1 MTLQTG
7 ARLGVYE
14 ITAKLGEGGMGEV
27 YRASDTKLKRQVAI
41 KVLPAAFTEDKERLA
56 RFERE
61 AQLLAQLQHPNI
73 AAIYGLEES
82 GGVRG
87 LVMELVDG
95 DDLSALIA
103 RGPLPMA
110 EAIAIARQV
119 AEALEAAHEQG
130 IVHRDLKPGNI
141 KVRADGTV
149 KVLDFGLAKAMD
161 RVAGVMSQAD
171 AARSPTLMNS
181 PTLTAVHGTQLGVI
195 LGTAAYMAP
204 EQARG
209 KAVDRRADIWAFGV
223 VLYEMLAGRR
233 LFAGEETTDV
243 LAAVIRQDVDLAAL
257 PASVPPRLKT
267 LLMRC
272 LERDPKLR
280 LRDIGEARLVLA
292 GADEPV
298 PTSSVPE
305 SRGRPVG
312 LVALGAAVAGA
323 LAAMAI
329 TSFMRAPAP
338 VAVPTTRLSIA
349 LPAGEQVTSAP
360 AISPDGRTVAYV
372 AGRSLATSRLYVR
385 NLDTYAARAI
395 DSSQAATWPFFSP
408 DGRSVAFFA
417 GGKLWRAPVGGG
429 TATSL
434 APAARGFGGTW
445 TRDGGIVYAPTLND
459 GLWRI
464 AAEGGQPQQWTKPD
478 DAANGYAHVFPQ
490 ELANGE
496 LLFALWG
503 KQFLTAIYSPESKAW
518 RELTTDTGGRIPI
531 YAESGHLLIG
541 DRSANLLGTSWR
553 IGDAPPGRPETVV
566 LQDVYWV
573 PGLDRSWLSLA
584 ANGTLAYVPGDP
596 GRRNLVWVD
605 RAGNVLPLVGE
616 PDQTTIASVSRDG
629 RRVVYNGR
637 ESLWVRDLASG
648 TRARIAAEIRTWC
661 GGWLPGDDRVVL
673 SSNKTGDWDLYTL
686 RASGGELEPLLQRP
700 RAQHPLAV
708 APDGTIV
715 FLEPG
720 DTTGQDLWKLTP
732 DGQVSPL
739 VASPFRDW
747 APSVSPDGRHLAYM
761 SNETGHEDVYV
772 DSVFRP
778 GRTRDGLA
786 RRRHRASVVARRP

>member
-1 MTLQTG
+1 
-7 ARLGVYE
+7 
-14 ITAKLGEGGMGEV
+14 
-27 YRASDTKLKRQVAI
+27 
-41 KVLPAAFTEDKERLA
+41 
-56 RFERE
+56 
-61 AQLLAQLQHPNI
+61 
-73 AAIYGLEES
+73 
-82 GGVRG
+82 
-87 LVMELVDG
+87 
-95 DDLSALIA
+95 
-103 RGPLPMA
+103 MA
-110 EAIAIARQV
+110 V
-119 AEALEAAHEQG
+119 
-130 IVHRDLKPGNI
+130 
-141 KVRADGTV
+141 
-149 KVLDFGLAKAMD
+149 
-161 RVAGVMSQAD
+161 
-171 AARSPTLMNS
+171 
-181 PTLTAVHGTQLGVI
+181 
-195 LGTAAYMAP
+195 
-204 EQARG
+204 
-209 KAVDRRADIWAFGV
+209 
-223 VLYEMLAGRR
+223 
-233 LFAGEETTDV
+233 
-243 LAAVIRQDVDLAAL
+243 
-257 PASVPPRLKT
+257 
-267 LLMRC
+267 
-272 LERDPKLR
+272 
-280 LRDIGEARLVLA
+280 
-292 GADEPV
+292 
-298 PTSSVPE
+298 
-305 SRGRPVG
+305 
-312 LVALGAAVAGA
+312 
-323 LAAMAI
+323 
-329 TSFMRAPAP
+329 TSFMRAPSPPAP
-338 VAVPTTRLSIA
+338 PTTRLSIA

-417 GGKLWRAPVGGG
+417 GGKLWRAPAGGG

-445 TRDGGIVYAPTLND
+445 ASDGGIVYAPTLND

-464 AAEGGQPQQWTKPD
+464 AAEGGQPQQLTKPD

-490 ELANGE
+490 GLANGE

-503 KQFLTAIYSPESKAW
+503 KQFLSAICSPESKAW
-518 RELTTDTGGRIPI
+518 RELTTDTGGRIPV

-541 DRSANLLGTSWR
+541 DRSADLLATSWR

-566 LQDVYWV
+566 LHDVYWL

-605 RAGNVLPLVGE
+605 RAGNVSPLVGE

-686 RASGGELEPLLQRP
+686 RASGGELEPLLKRP

-720 DTTGQDLWKLTP
+720 EATGQDLWKLTP

-747 APSVSPDGRHLAYM
+747 APSVSPDGRYLAYM
-761 SNETGHEDVYV
+761 SNETGHDDVYAIPFSGQGERV
-772 DSVFRP
+772 MVSLDGGTGPVWS
-778 GRTRDGLA
+778 RDGRELFYRAGDDLMSIEVRSTSPVLVLGERKRLLDVSAFEPQYFHEFDVSADGQRFLFIRAEPDSRPTRIDVILNWFPELA
-786 RRRHRASVVARRP
+786 AKVPAR